1 MIKTDADGGIVV
13 EANGTTYNLSN
24 TESYTAF
31 LMWITSPNEANAVP
45 VSAFEVALD
54 LHGDLAAKATRYSEF
69 LKDFAQRRAIKLEQ
83 PGASLTSTQR
93 EGAID
98 EFIVALKGEGK

>member
-45 VSAFEVALD
+45 ANAFEVTLD
-54 LHGDLAAKATRYSEF
+54 LHGDFAAKATRYSEF
-69 LKDFAQRRAIKLEQ
+69 LKDFAQQRAIKLEQ
-83 PGASLTSTQR
+83 LGVSLTSAQR
-93 EGAID
+93 ESAID
-98 EFIVALKGEGK
+98 EFIAALKGEDK

>member
-1 MIKTDADGGIVV
+1 MIKTDADGEIVV

-24 TESYTAF
+24 TAF

-45 VSAFEVALD
+45 VSAFEVELD

-83 PGASLTSTQR
+83 LGASLTSAQR
-93 EGAID
+93 ESAID
-98 EFIVALKGEGK
+98 EFIAALKGEDK

>member
-1 MIKTDADGGIVV
+1 MIKTDADGEIVV

-45 VSAFEVALD
+45 VSAFEVELD

-69 LKDFAQRRAIKLEQ
+69 LKDFA
-83 PGASLTSTQR
+83 S
-93 EGAID
+93 GAIMLQRTD
-98 EFIVALKGEGK
+98 SNNNTEFVRGLTPC